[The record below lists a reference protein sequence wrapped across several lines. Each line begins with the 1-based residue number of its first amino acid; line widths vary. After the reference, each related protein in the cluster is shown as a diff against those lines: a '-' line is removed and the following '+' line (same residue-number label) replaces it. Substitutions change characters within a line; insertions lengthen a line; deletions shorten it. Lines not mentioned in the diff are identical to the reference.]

1 MARCRVCSES
11 VWSSAR
17 STIAVPSELSG
28 EVACDWCRSSLQALA
43 DGTIQRG
50 AYAQLADYA
59 LKDEALSAIIGS
71 LWERLM
77 AGELS
82 RRAATAERV
91 AVLEAMPT
99 TSGFGF
105 EGSSIVRYLGFRSA
119 EVVMGMGVFRAIGAD
134 FSDFFGTES
143 NSLNKKL
150 GEAKEAAFRKL
161 RTEVSE
167 AGGNA
172 IIGVD
177 LDYTMFGAS
186 IVGVIASGTA
196 VVIEPRDG

>member
-1 MARCRVCSES
+1 MCSEL

-17 STIAVPSELSG
+17 STITVPPELSG

-43 DGTIQRG
+43 EGTIQRS
-50 AYAQLADYA
+50 AYAQLTDYA
-59 LKDEALSAIIGS
+59 RKDEVLSAILTS
-71 LWERLM
+71 LWERMM
-77 AGELS
+77 AEELV
-82 RRAATAERV
+82 RRAASVDRV
-91 AVLEAMPT
+91 AVVEAMPT
-99 TSGFGF
+99 TSGFNF

-119 EVVMGMGVFRAIGAD
+119 EVVVGMGVFRAIGAD

-150 GEAKEAAFRKL
+150 GEAKEAAFRRL
-161 RTEVSE
+161 QAEVSD

-177 LDYTMFGAS
+177 LDYTMFGTS

-196 VVIEPRDG
+196 VVIEPCGD

>member
-77 AGELS
+77 ADEL
-82 RRAATAERV
+82 
-91 AVLEAMPT
+91 
-99 TSGFGF
+99 
-105 EGSSIVRYLGFRSA
+105 
-119 EVVMGMGVFRAIGAD
+119 
-134 FSDFFGTES
+134 
-143 NSLNKKL
+143 
-150 GEAKEAAFRKL
+150 
-161 RTEVSE
+161 
-167 AGGNA
+167 
-172 IIGVD
+172 
-177 LDYTMFGAS
+177 
-186 IVGVIASGTA
+186 
-196 VVIEPRDG
+196 